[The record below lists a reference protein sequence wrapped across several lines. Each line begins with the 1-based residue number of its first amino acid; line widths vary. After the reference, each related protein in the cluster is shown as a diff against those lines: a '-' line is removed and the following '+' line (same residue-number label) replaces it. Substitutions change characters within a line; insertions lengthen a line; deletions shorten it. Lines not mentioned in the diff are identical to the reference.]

1 MKNDTVRARIE
12 GTLKAD
18 AVQVLASHG
27 LDLSDAIRL
36 FLRQVVARGGMPFA
50 IRNPNGPWTARTST
64 FQQEKIA
71 SQERDRA
78 DVAGGIGDGRPRGP
92 CLRVLR
98 GHACAG
104 ERPAGGVR
112 HGARDGSRAALREER
127 PRGPNQGEGESNR
140 KNSQGTKRS
149 RHRESSLKRLNDRHR
164 WVQGM

>member
-1 MKNDTVRARIE
+1 MKNHTVRARIE

-50 IRNPNGPWTARTST
+50 IRNSNGIWTARAST

-78 DVAGGIGDGRPRGP
+78 DVAGGKF
-92 CLRVLR
+92 
-98 GHACAG
+98 AAG
-104 ERPAGGVR
+104 ELFLIRPEDA
-112 HGARDGSRAALREER
+112 RAARIEWPACKL
-127 PRGPNQGEGESNR
+127 S
-140 KNSQGTKRS
+140 
-149 RHRESSLKRLNDRHR
+149 D
-164 WVQGM
+164 